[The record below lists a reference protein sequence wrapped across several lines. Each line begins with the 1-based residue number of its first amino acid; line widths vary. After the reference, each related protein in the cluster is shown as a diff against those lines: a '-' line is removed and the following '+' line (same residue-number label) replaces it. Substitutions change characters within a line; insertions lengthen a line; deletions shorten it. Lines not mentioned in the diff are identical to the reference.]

1 MPTNQIKLGIKMN
14 SFETETTNHTL
25 DSFSS
30 TDSIV
35 QKPVSKTSM
44 TSSIARPFLKW
55 AGGKK
60 QLLEEF
66 DKRFPKSLLNGQIN
80 KYVEPFVG
88 GGAVLFYVLQKFEFD
103 ECHIYDANEEL
114 ILVYSVVKNDVDSL
128 IENLGVLQSSYL
140 DLDEEGRK
148 EFFYDIRTKFN
159 ENKSKIDFE
168 TYEVDWVERAS
179 ELIFL
184 NRTCFNGLFRVNSKG
199 EFNVPIGRYKN
210 PKILDEDNLQN
221 ASLVLKNVII
231 HHGDFEDC
239 ESVVDERTF
248 VYFDPPYRPI
258 SKTSSFNSYSKD
270 AFDDVS
276 QIRLAK
282 FYKKLHSKGAKL
294 MLSNSDPKNEN
305 PDDHF
310 FEDIYSEFKIERVP
324 AKRMINANGNGRG
337 SIKELIIT
345 NYSDQFAI
353 CSNSLV

>member
-1 MPTNQIKLGIKMN
+1 MSTNQTKLGIKMD
-14 SFETETTNHTL
+14 SSEKETINHTL
-25 DSFSS
+25 DSLLLKN
-30 TDSIV
+30 SIV
-35 QKPVSKTSM
+35 QKPVSNTSKSNDM
-44 TSSIARPFLKW
+44 ARPFLKW

-66 DKRFPKSLLNGQIN
+66 DKRYPMDISTARIN

-88 GGAVLFYVLQKFEFD
+88 GGAVLFHVLQEFELD

-114 ILVYSVVKNDVDSL
+114 ILVYSVVQKDVDGL
-128 IENLGVLQSSYL
+128 IEKLRFLQSSYL

-148 EFFYDIRTKFN
+148 EFFYSIRMKFN
-159 ENKSKIDFE
+159 ESKSKIDFE
-168 TYEVDWVERAS
+168 TYGVDWVKRAS

-199 EFNVPIGRYKN
+199 EFNVPMGRYKN
-210 PKILDEDNLQN
+210 PKIVDETNLQN
-221 ASLVLKNVII
+221 ASMVLKNVII

-270 AFDDVS
+270 AFDDES
-276 QIRLAK
+276 QMRLAR
-282 FYKKLHSKGAKL
+282 FYKKLHLKGAKL

-310 FEDIYSEFKIERVP
+310 FEDIYPEFKIERVP
-324 AKRMINANGNGRG
+324 AKRMINAKGSGRG
-337 SIKELIIT
+337 SINELIIT
-345 NYSDQFAI
+345 NYSE
-353 CSNSLV
+353 

>member
-1 MPTNQIKLGIKMN
+1 MDSSTDKIV
-14 SFETETTNHTL
+14 NHTL
-25 DSFSS
+25 DAFSS
-30 TDSIV
+30 TVPIV
-35 QKPVSKTSM
+35 EKSKTK
-44 TSSIARPFLKW
+44 TSEYSNIARPFLKW

-66 DKRFPKSLLNGQIN
+66 DKRFPNDLSNGQIN
-80 KYVEPFVG
+80 KYVESFVG
-88 GGAVLFYVLQKFEFD
+88 GGAVLFHVIQKFEFD

-128 IENLGVLQSSYL
+128 IEKLRILQSSYL

-148 EFFYDIRTKFN
+148 EFFYDIRVKFN
-159 ENKSKIDFE
+159 ENRSKIDFN
-168 TYEVDWVERAS
+168 TYGLDWIIRAS

-199 EFNVPIGRYKN
+199 EFNVPVGRYKN
-210 PKILDEDNLQN
+210 PKIVDENNLQN
-221 ASLVLKNVII
+221 ASMVLKNVKI

-239 ESVVDERTF
+239 ESVVDEHTF

-270 AFDDVS
+270 AFNDES
-276 QIRLAK
+276 QKRLAR
-282 FYKKLHSKGAKL
+282 FYKKLHLKDAKL

-324 AKRMINANGNGRG
+324 AKRMINAKASGRG
-337 SIKELIIT
+337 SINELIIT
-345 NYSDQFAI
+345 NYSE
-353 CSNSLV
+353 